1 MKILSDTTIFNDL
14 LKALDTGM
22 AVYMKVDTLDYISL
36 SEFAYVL
43 NNNIPTISIYFYNFA
58 DSYSVIPSEG
68 YSDSDLYIPTNFIL
82 SEESAPVV
90 K

>member
-1 MKILSDTTIFNDL
+1 MKTLSDTTIFNDL

-22 AVYMKVDTLDYISL
+22 AVYMKVGTLNYISL
-36 SEFAYVL
+36 SKFAYVL
-43 NNNIPTISIYFYNFA
+43 NNDVPTISIYFYNLT

-68 YSDSDLYIPTNFIL
+68 YSNSDLYIPTNFIL

-90 K
+90 M